1 MPVQYHRR
9 CSQRL
14 ERHVV
19 DITVV
24 VQYHSR
30 CSQRLER
37 LLVDI
42 TVVICCVKCA
52 RLADSLSLIT
62 GRG

>member
-1 MPVQYHRR
+1 MPVQYHRQ

-37 LLVDI
+37 QMVDV

-52 RLADSLSLIT
+52 RLADYFPLIT
-62 GRG
+62 G